1 MRLNEVLE
9 DSSYWQGAPAALRNA
24 IESRTNNSISYYHG
38 CRSRSLAVV
47 LNRMTRYYNT
57 INPYKVLLGLCSL
70 MLGDKQIKIAS
81 QYNTISSEQAET
93 ITLSNIIA
101 DLPTPRP
108 DSININ
114 FYHIAKGKSF
124 LKKCL
129 DESTIPLNRVKK
141 IEALCIEN
149 TSHFVRVYVGLGAAP
164 NDITVFSDNFTQKLV
179 QTILIMIPN
188 ILNIAP
194 ITKDELIAAG
204 YPEDSLEAV
213 NINGAPQQLYNQRA
227 TCLINFFEYLYALY
241 QDKHSIDSDEVK
253 SNIKQ
258 TLTILLTQFSD
269 KFDWV
274 SKHLNSFTARLA
286 KVKNDNAAR
295 YFNNELE
302 TCNSNIKRLET
313 DLSIYYDRKAKAQ
326 RALTV
331 NKNASEEDVK
341 PFIDTINNTKAIEVI
356 SASENN
362 MILRITAPL
371 QYFNESDFEAY
382 ERNTRSD
389 YNQLYQT
396 YPTLKRILHKI
407 FVTRE
412 YKLLVQG
419 VIKLA
424 LDTRTYTN
432 NILEAHASSELSDYN
447 NFPNPHLYHHDCWNA
462 AKTEIDKNIC
472 EGNYELVVMQ
482 MVAAVQSVNVAEHP
496 SFVNG
501 LLHDFRSASYSTLVQ
516 ILDKDNVKHNW
527 TDIIAIEQQ
536 LQKEEQIKEA
546 EEKIASAKENNSGYT
561 QVVISE
567 EEITENEAAEETV
580 NTIHDAINAQQLDEV
595 QQTAMQH
602 FANIPNDGMT
612 FFETPGDLREMAT
625 TEAVWVDDTAD
636 DDDDDLYDEEDEY

>member
-1 MRLNEVLE
+1 
-9 DSSYWQGAPAALRNA
+9 
-24 IESRTNNSISYYHG
+24 
-38 CRSRSLAVV
+38 
-47 LNRMTRYYNT
+47 
-57 INPYKVLLGLCSL
+57 
-70 MLGDKQIKIAS
+70 MLGDKQIKITP
-81 QYNTISSEQAET
+81 QYRTISSEEAGT

-101 DLPTPRP
+101 DLPIPRP

-124 LKKCL
+124 LKKYL

-149 TSHFVRVYVGLGAAP
+149 ASHFVRVYVGLGAAP
-164 NDITVFSDNFTQKLV
+164 NDITVFSDNFSLKLV

-194 ITKDELIAAG
+194 ITREELINAG
-204 YPEDSLEAV
+204 YPEDSLEAI
-213 NINGAPQQLYNQRA
+213 NINGIPQQLYNER
-227 TCLINFFEYLYALY
+227 TVCLINFFEYLYTLY
-241 QDKHSIDSDEVK
+241 QDKHSIDSDEIRN
-253 SNIKQ
+253 NIKQ

-274 SKHLNSFTARLA
+274 SKHLNSFTAKLA

-295 YFNNELE
+295 YFSNELD

-313 DLSIYYDRKAKAQ
+313 DLSAYYDRKSRAQ
-326 RALTV
+326 RELIAS
-331 NKNASEEDVK
+331 KNASEEDVK

-356 SASENN
+356 SATEDD

-382 ERNTRSD
+382 ERNARSE

-396 YPTLKRILHKI
+396 YPTIKRILHKI

-419 VIKLA
+419 VIKLSFN
-424 LDTRTYTN
+424 TRTYSN
-432 NILEAHASSELSDYN
+432 NILEAHASRELSDYN
-447 NFPNPHLYHHDCWNA
+447 NFPNPHLYHHDCWSA

-501 LLHDFRSASYSTLVQ
+501 LLHDIRNAPYNELVQ

-527 TDIIAIEQQ
+527 AGMIVIEQQ

-546 EEKIASAKENNSGYT
+546 EKKIASAKENNSGYT

-567 EEITENEAAEETV
+567 EEITENEAEEETL
-580 NTIHDAINAQQLDEV
+580 NTLHEAAQQIDEV
-595 QQTAMQH
+595 QQTVMQH

-612 FFETPGDLREMAT
+612 FFETPGDLEVTAVEPVWAT
-625 TEAVWVDDTAD
+625 DA
-636 DDDDDLYDEEDEY
+636 DDDDLYDDEEDED